1 MADATVPRK
10 RQRSA
15 KACLSCRQTKKK
27 CDGKSPCFTCARFH
41 HECLYQ
47 KGKTFGGLGSVQS
60 GNLTSTSGGGNA
72 PSEGMGQVPSTYA
85 HPDPGQDTDIHHSIL
100 DPEKGRYFDDSSAIV
115 FPRLVGIQFGASKAP
130 RLHSFA
136 WNLGIRPEPVP
147 STLNITQ
154 FISLDDVYLY
164 SNDYFVVVHP
174 TFDFLDQQEFIRRAK
189 IRWEGSYTEESL
201 NFDAVICG
209 VVALGYFVSQK
220 SDTGIEAVLT
230 MFAKDRLES
239 VALTKPPTIDLISAW
254 ILRSIYLRA
263 TSRPHASWMASNI
276 MMHLIE
282 ASGIQRDISSVA
294 LVYPSSR
301 QTYDDQ
307 AQALYR
313 RRVFWVGRAVNALL
327 SYEYSRPRIIIH
339 NITCSRVDSLVSSSA
354 KDLLR
359 LADLIPEQSHT
370 SGDAV
375 EFQEATSMIKSLEAL
390 TTNQVPVS
398 LFRADLAFAA
408 FRHLRPLR
416 SFSTHSAL
424 NPNTSSRVLNL
435 GSAALKVIDKT
446 LSSPP
451 APSPRSTDN
460 PPVTPWWSLISIPF
474 HFILILLALDTP
486 DSLSLVSNALQTLKA
501 VSGQFNTHLTREAV
515 QNATALI
522 RLAQSRKIR
531 DLDALKGAVDVNP
544 GIQATD
550 ATVRGQSTREST
562 KGAQWTGAES
572 TEPSM
577 STQQQQIQPLADNGV
592 RYNSGLRMDTG
603 DFGTGSFDGMV
614 NPYNMDVDWDAIFQ
628 NTDWL

>member
-1 MADATVPRK
+1 VPRK

-27 CDGKSPCFTCARFH
+27 CDGKNPCSTCARFH

-47 KGKTFGGLGSVQS
+47 KGKTFGGLSSVQS
-60 GNLTSTSGGGNA
+60 VTSTSEGGNA
-72 PSEGMGQVPSTYA
+72 HGEVTGRAVSTYS
-85 HPDPGQDTDIHHSIL
+85 HPAQDTGMDHHSIL
-100 DPEKGRYFDDSSAIV
+100 DPEKGRYFDDSSAIA

-147 STLNITQ
+147 SALDITQ
-154 FISLDDVYLY
+154 FVPLDDVYLY
-164 SNDYFVVVHP
+164 SKDYFAVVHP
-174 TFDFLDQQEFIRRAK
+174 TFDFLDQQEFIRRASL
-189 IRWEGSYTEESL
+189 RWKGSSTEESL

-209 VVALGYFVSQK
+209 VVALGYFVSKK
-220 SDTGIEAVLT
+220 SDSGIEAVLT

-254 ILRSIYLRA
+254 ILRAIYLRA

-276 MMHLIE
+276 TMHLIE
-282 ASGIQRDISSVA
+282 SSGIQRDISSVT

-301 QTYDDQ
+301 QVYDDE

-327 SYEYSRPRIIIH
+327 SYEYSRPRVVI
-339 NITCSRVDSLVSSSA
+339 NNVTCARVDSLVSSSTR
-354 KDLLR
+354 DLLR
-359 LADLIPEQSHT
+359 LVDLIPEHSHPCA
-370 SGDAV
+370 DAV
-375 EFQEATSMIKSLEAL
+375 EFQETTSMIKSLEAL
-390 TTNQVPVS
+390 TMNQIPVS
-398 LFRADLAFAA
+398 LFRTDLAFAA

-416 SFSTHSAL
+416 SYSTHSAL
-424 NPNTSSRVLNL
+424 NPVTSSRVLKV
-435 GSAALKVIDKT
+435 GSAALKVIDKA

-451 APSPRSTDN
+451 APSPRSTEN

-486 DSLSLVSNALQTLKA
+486 DSLSLVSSALQTLNA
-501 VSGQFNTHLTREAV
+501 VAGEFDTHLTREAV
-515 QNATALI
+515 QNATTLI

-531 DLDALKGAVDVNP
+531 DLDALKCAVGSNL

-550 ATVRGQSTREST
+550 ATERAQSRRESS
-562 KGAQWTGAES
+562 KGTQWAGAES
-572 TEPSM
+572 AELSM
-577 STQQQQIQPLADNGV
+577 STQQLQTQPLVDNRV
-592 RYNSGLRMDTG
+592 RYNSGLGMDMG
-603 DFGTGSFDGMV
+603 GPGTGMFDGMV
-614 NPYNMDVDWDAIFQ
+614 KPYNMDVDWDAIFQ